1 MAVAGPATAL
11 ISVSELARQ
20 RGRDKALIS
29 RQVAKLEE
37 AGKLK
42 THVGP
47 RGAKLVDPAEFER
60 AIAAVSDAVK
70 EQAAAT
76 VRLVKTERVDSP
88 AASPP
93 PHGAPDEATTFSA
106 AQRAKIYYESELRK
120 LDLAE
125 RRGQVVPI
133 ADVVAALRQ
142 AGDAAVQLIDRLP
155 LRSADVAEA
164 MSKNGEAG
172 VRALLKGIAFELRTG
187 IAAAFTKLEA
197 EGKAEE
203 AAGALVA
210 DLPDETA

>member
-1 MAVAGPATAL
+1 M
-11 ISVSELARQ
+11 
-20 RGRDKALIS
+20 
-29 RQVAKLEE
+29 
-37 AGKLK
+37 
-42 THVGP
+42 
-47 RGAKLVDPAEFER
+47 
-60 AIAAVSDAVK
+60 
-70 EQAAAT
+70 
-76 VRLVKTERVDSP
+76 
-88 AASPP
+88 
-93 PHGAPDEATTFSA
+93 
-106 AQRAKIYYESELRK
+106 
-120 LDLAE
+120 
-125 RRGQVVPI
+125 VPI